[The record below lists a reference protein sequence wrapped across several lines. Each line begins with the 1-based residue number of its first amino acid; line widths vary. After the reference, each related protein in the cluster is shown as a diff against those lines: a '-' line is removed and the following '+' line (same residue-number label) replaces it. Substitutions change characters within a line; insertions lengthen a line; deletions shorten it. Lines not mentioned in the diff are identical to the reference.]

1 MISLALFEPDIPQ
14 NTGTILRMADC
25 FGIHVDIIEPCGFIF
40 GGSHMRRAGMDYLNT
55 VDYTLH
61 PNFAEFLQYVEQSQK
76 RLILATTKTD
86 ANYTDFAFNAED
98 IIMFGKESAGVSA
111 EIHDLIKHKITIKM
125 AAGKRSLNLAVSA
138 AIIASEAIRQL
149 AIYTVK

>member
-40 GGSHMRRAGMDYLNT
+40 GGVHMKRAGMDYLNT

-61 PNFAEFLQYVEQSQK
+61 SNFEEFIKYVQKQQK
-76 RLILATTKTD
+76 RLVLATTKTD
-86 ANYTDFAFNAED
+86 CSYTNFSFKDND
-98 IIMFGKESAGVSA
+98 IIMMGKESKGVPQ
-111 EIHDLIKHKITIKM
+111 EIHDLISNKVTIKM
-125 AAGKRSLNLAVSA
+125 KEGKRSLNLAVSTS
-138 AIIASEAIRQL
+138 IILSESLRQL
-149 AIYTVK
+149 KY

>member
-25 FGIHVDIIEPCGFIF
+25 FGLHVDIIEPCGFIF
-40 GGSHMRRAGMDYLNT
+40 GGAHMRRAGMDYLNT

-61 PNFAEFLQYVEQSQK
+61 SSFADFMIYVEENKK

-86 ANYTDFAFNAED
+86 LNYTDFSFKPND
-98 IIMFGKESAGVSA
+98 IIMMGKESKGVPQ
-111 EIHDLIKHKITIKM
+111 EVHDIVNAKITIKM
-125 AAGKRSLNLAVSA
+125 KEGKRSLNLAVSTG
-138 AIIASEAIRQL
+138 IIVSEALRQL
-149 AIYTVK
+149 KV